1 MSGGAAELA
10 LPLLAALPNPRPQ
23 QSDLFVRVI
32 VGSFRMAVSRLAM
45 LVCSGGVLFCILV
58 LTYGVMMR
66 CLMVVM
72 RGGVMMGGRLMVML
86 TRRMLWCLCHF
97 IAPSLGVTASGIA
110 S

>member
-1 MSGGAAELA
+1 
-10 LPLLAALPNPRPQ
+10 
-23 QSDLFVRVI
+23 
-32 VGSFRMAVSRLAM
+32 MAVSRLAV

-58 LTYGVMMR
+58 LTYGVMMLR
-66 CLMVVM
+66 LMVVM

-97 IAPSLGVTASGIA
+97 ITPSLGVTASGIA